1 MDLFLIVFFFTAA
14 NWQNAMLLTWSDIE
28 VFTIKQ
34 QLGK

>member
-14 NWQNAMLLTWSDIE
+14 NWQNAMLLTWSDTE
-28 VFTIKQ
+28 VFMIKQ